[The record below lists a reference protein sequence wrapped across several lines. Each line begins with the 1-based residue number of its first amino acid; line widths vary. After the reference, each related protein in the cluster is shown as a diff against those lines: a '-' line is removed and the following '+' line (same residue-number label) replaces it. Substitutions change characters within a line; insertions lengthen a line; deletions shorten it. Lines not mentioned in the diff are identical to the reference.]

1 MKTKRRMELKRED
14 RKPLSGE
21 EGMIR
26 GARDIAQLSNKW
38 EAIIWRQAVV
48 MCNRNILLTG
58 AAFVGSFILM
68 ARKPRVHRPGAL
80 HHVISLLTTKF

>member
-1 MKTKRRMELKRED
+1 MELKKED

-26 GARDIAQLSNKW
+26 GARNAAQFSNKW
-38 EAIIWRQAVV
+38 EAIIWGQTVALY
-48 MCNRNILLTG
+48 NRNILLTG

-68 ARKPRVHRPGAL
+68 ARKPRVHRPGASY
-80 HHVISLLTTKF
+80 HVISLLMSKI